1 MSGWMFEWMVGGG
14 EGLKK
19 KTKQNKNMTLKIYR
33 GGPPN
38 KVYMCKMLVKG

>member
-1 MSGWMFEWMVGGG
+1 MSGWMFGGG

-19 KTKQNKNMTLKIYR
+19 KKKKIQNKNMTRKIYR
-33 GGPPN
+33 GGLPN